1 MNDNKDNINKYSSID
16 NNLLDDLCK
25 NNNIKNLINLSISS
39 DINVFNKRKNK
50 YKLKSK
56 KRLLKEC
63 ENKINESSLM
73 LSNLAKLKIDD
84 NKIEN
89 INKII
94 NYINKLDDEKYIEC
108 YSND

>member
-1 MNDNKDNINKYSSID
+1 
-16 NNLLDDLCK
+16 
-25 NNNIKNLINLSISS
+25 
-39 DINVFNKRKNK
+39 
-50 YKLKSK
+50 
-56 KRLLKEC
+56 
-63 ENKINESSLM
+63 M